1 MRSLPGF
8 LALALVA
15 VAASCTAPSE
25 GAGGAGALL
34 ASAGSAEQAIIN
46 GEQCPAST
54 SPTALAI
61 LVDATVN
68 FDSFGGGTQDI
79 TTVICTGTLI
89 APDVVL
95 TAAHCTDMT
104 ALTMGFG
111 TVEREEFYVT
121 FDPDLSALAEA
132 GQGQGGTP
140 PAIPASAVPVREYV
154 RHEDFSLESMG
165 GVDGPGD
172 FKDVAL
178 LFLSATVDDV
188 TPAVVIDPSEVS
200 QLAEG
205 SAVSIAGWG
214 QQTVTSQFESPPPG
228 TVGIKV
234 CGDTT
239 INELGDSE
247 MQVGADSSTTRKCHG
262 DSGGPTYMD
271 VDTSHDVKSR
281 VIGITSHAYDQSD
294 CNKGGVD
301 TRVDAYL
308 DWIGAQM
315 ESRCSNGSRVWCEV
329 PGIVPP
335 SFYDAGGG
343 EGEGEGDDD
352 DDDIDRGAAGCP
364 GCAQGGAGGADG
376 AALAVAVLALLAL
389 RRRASSSAR
398 SPRT

>member
-1 MRSLPGF
+1 MRALPVSLG
-8 LALALVA
+8 LVLS
-15 VAASCTAPSE
+15 VVVASCAGEPAITA
-25 GAGGAGALL
+25 AGA
-34 ASAGSAEQAIIN
+34 AATARTEQAIIN
-46 GEQCPAST
+46 GDQCPAAT

-68 FDSFGGGTQDI
+68 FDQFGGGTQDI

-121 FDPDLSALAEA
+121 FDPDLSAIAEA

-140 PAIPASAVPVREYV
+140 PEIPASAVPVREYV
-154 RHEDFSLESMG
+154 RHEGFSLDSMG
-165 GVDGPGD
+165 SVDGPGD
-172 FKDVAL
+172 YKDVAL
-178 LFLSATVDDV
+178 LFLSTTVDDV
-188 TPAVVIDPSEVS
+188 TPAVVIDPSEVP
-200 QLAEG
+200 QLTVG

-228 TVGIKV
+228 TIGIKV

-247 MQVGADSSTTRKCHG
+247 MQVGADASTTRKCHG

-271 VDTSHDVKSR
+271 VDTTHDVTTR

-308 DWIGAQM
+308 DWIGEQM
-315 ESRCSNGSRVWCEV
+315 TMRCGNGSRVWCEV
-329 PGIVPP
+329 EGIVPP
-335 SFYDAGGG
+335 SFYDEGGS
-343 EGEGEGDDD
+343 GDDD
-352 DDDIDRGAAGCP
+352 DDLDPEPRTAGCP
-364 GCAQGGAGGADG
+364 GCAQGGADG
-376 AALAVAVLALLAL
+376 PALALLALSLVAL
-389 RRRASSSAR
+389 RRRASSSASR
-398 SPRT
+398 PTT

>member
-1 MRSLPGF
+1 MR
-8 LALALVA
+8 
-15 VAASCTAPSE
+15 
-25 GAGGAGALL
+25 ALL
-34 ASAGSAEQAIIN
+34 VSSSLLVLAAACGVPASSTGSVGSSASTAEQAIIN
-46 GEQCPAST
+46 GEQCPASS

-68 FDSFGGGTQDI
+68 FDQFGGGVQDI

-132 GQGQGGTP
+132 AQGQGGTP

-154 RHEDFSLESMG
+154 RHEGFSLESMG

-188 TPAVVIDPSEVS
+188 TPAVVIDAGEVS
-200 QLAEG
+200 QLAVG
-205 SAVSIAGWG
+205 GAVSIAGWG

-228 TVGIKV
+228 TIGIKV
-234 CGDTT
+234 CGDST

-271 VDTSHDVKSR
+271 VDTPHDVKGR

-335 SFYDAGGG
+335 AFYDTGSG
-343 EGEGEGDDD
+343 EGEGEDDEDDD
-352 DDDIDRGAAGCP
+352 NVDRGAAGCP
-364 GCAQGGAGGADG
+364 GCTQGGADG
-376 AALAVAVLALLAL
+376 AALAVVVLALLAL

-398 SPRT
+398 SLRT